1 MQDYSP
7 RNHWVLESYAESWKL
22 SITTS
27 VLAVFIT
34 KAYFILHSIYTIK
47 SSNEQ
52 DFKEEDFL
60 LGGQVRARDQKFEM
74 NFSQK
79 VVQCLKLQSQLE
91 EVRETEQDM
100 KMLFE
105 IVFQLV
111 WRWNCGDELQK
122 VDSD

>member
-1 MQDYSP
+1 M
-7 RNHWVLESYAESWKL
+7 
-22 SITTS
+22 
-27 VLAVFIT
+27 
-34 KAYFILHSIYTIK
+34 K